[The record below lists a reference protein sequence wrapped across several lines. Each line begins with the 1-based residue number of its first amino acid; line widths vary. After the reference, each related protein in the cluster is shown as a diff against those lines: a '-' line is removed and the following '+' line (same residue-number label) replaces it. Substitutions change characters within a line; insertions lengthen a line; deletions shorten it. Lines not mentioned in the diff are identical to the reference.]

1 MLRILSALMLFMLIN
16 VLSYSYAATAP
27 GVKITNQAEASY
39 FYKTKNGTLVK
50 ASSLSNVATLVVAPL
65 LAVEQNQDQTQSAS
79 VGKPVSFP
87 HKITNT
93 GNQADYYLLSVEN
106 MTGDNGNLENL
117 KIYLDENGNG
127 QVDPGEHELT
137 KTDLLKP
144 GESIQVVVVGTVP
157 STSKPGDQFTIK
169 LTTTSV
175 NDPNVK
181 DSDIDTVNIKQG
193 AIIQLNQTGDV
204 DCQVTQAV
212 GDRSYHEVSF
222 KNTGT
227 QAPEERTVRLDG
239 VEYKGVLIEEAIASA
254 YFSLLKQP
262 AFFVQ
267 PSQGMPLVANAL
279 GQWSLYSAWDGSSP
293 VSKIGVLIPAS
304 YLAANQSGKF
314 GYTLTVSKL
323 PTTQTVINQQA
334 TIDINGDGT
343 NDFQGN
349 TVCNT
354 LIADPIIKDRDGQ
367 DIEGTVFDSVELY
380 GVSNAK
386 VELITVTDNIVAKTV
401 LSDAEGDFKFTGLE
415 VGEYYIKTTPPS
427 PHTFPSVHPPAEY
440 TTTEYDQVREA
451 SYGLEGYQAAAKTTS
466 ARTENAGLI
475 AIIES
480 STSYTLDI
488 PVDRPSTPTTE
499 IAIQKQASATTVS
512 IGELVSYTVKIRN
525 TSSEDLYNTIIRDLL
540 PIGFKYLNGTAKV
553 GSEFISDPLLT
564 SNGKTHQLEFR
575 MGNFP
580 AGTEITLTYITQ
592 ATATATHSNG
602 INTAQAIGYGVTNT
616 VVQSPVASAQV
627 QLQKTGVLSDRA
639 ILFGRLALE
648 KGCPI
653 GTSEEQAN
661 GYPLAGVRLYME
673 DGTYVITDINGQY
686 SLYGLQPGVHVL
698 KVDAHTVPTGLEFQV
713 VDVAQAGDPDS
724 RFVDLIPGD
733 FHRAD
738 FTAGCPKVETRT
750 VQECAEPVK
759 KQVQECTQKPVVTTT
774 TEMATRTVKNPVQAI
789 HFDSGK
795 AVIPPEYLQKLN
807 KVVQMTKDKQNVRFQ
822 FVGHT
827 DNERLKPTTKAQF
840 GTNQGLSEARAQEVA
855 DYVQQNLRQTI
866 KISVAGR
873 GETQPIASN
882 DHPQGM
888 AKNRRVELILSYE
901 EPVEKQVQQQ
911 QMQQECKTR
920 EVADERSAGCTTR
933 TVTVDNPAIN
943 ALLAKNK
950 TTAQGW
956 NNEIQNLDPANTD
969 NLQNL
974 ARFADKNGDIS
985 NGLMEAHRQ
994 QVKQQQENFAT
1005 EHAAEI
1011 EQQTQEPTIPNPKE
1025 VVKTLTTE
1033 QGKAGTWLWPLSDT
1047 SLDGRFMVVI
1057 RSEVDPTLMVNGKP
1071 VSSSQ
1076 LGEQIVNKSAKSQV
1090 LAWYGVDLQEGMNE
1104 IKLVAKDTFGNE
1116 RTLAEKTVKRPSAG
1130 VAIKLKVDGTLTA
1143 DSGRSTVP
1151 VQIDILDVNN
1161 YPAKGTYF
1169 LTIEA
1174 SDGTWAEPDIQDKV
1188 PGHQIKVTSGS
1199 RTVHL
1204 RSSATSGEIKLRVST
1219 GILQSETD
1227 VAQIAEMR
1235 PLIAVGLLDLR
1246 AHTGY
1251 AKGYKSLGL
1260 TQLDDNADDT
1270 KFEGRSALFVKGKV
1284 RGDMHLTMAYD
1295 SAKDKEAEL
1304 LRDINPDE
1312 YYRVYG
1318 DSSLRGFE
1326 AQSRSKLYVKVEKDR
1341 NSAMWGDYI
1350 TDNDSNSADIGRV
1363 SRTLTGFNGV
1373 YDNGKTR
1380 LQMFAAQQ
1388 DNLRGYE
1395 EIPGNGTAMH
1405 YQLQG
1410 HPIVRN
1416 SDIVEI
1422 ITRDRGNIGLI
1433 TKTEKLE
1440 RFRDYSL
1447 DEVTGYISFHKVVPT
1462 LDEDLNPVSIRITYD
1477 RVEQGDDYLVAGVRL
1492 MHRFTDEFSAG
1503 ASYTKDDHSTEGYEV
1518 AGVFAQYKT
1527 ADTEIQAGV
1536 SQMTHADGSE
1546 DGTAVRLQAS
1556 KKWNES
1562 SRTQITA
1569 VQADAGYTNST
1580 GGVTADRRE
1589 LKLTHEQKLGANLEG
1604 KAELTH
1610 SESLSTEDQRQ
1621 TAELSATTKIDNW
1634 KLKGGVRHIR
1644 QADANGE
1651 EQINTAI
1658 IGVERNIKIFER
1670 DGSVKAEYEREIGGD
1685 ADRQRASIGADV
1697 AINDKTKAYIRYEQ
1711 ADRLSSGTLAG
1722 AVDTSNSL
1730 VAGVKT
1736 QVLPSTELYSEY
1748 RIEGDISGEDVV
1760 AVNGAKATFDLEK
1773 NLVVTPGIE
1782 FMNYGEDSEK
1792 SDSIA
1797 ASVGLSDTR
1806 DPDAKKLLRL
1816 ETRHSDDEKYYG
1828 LSGTYVQKL
1837 NESTT
1842 VMAQDELRLQQYE
1855 DGREDVMQNTLTL
1868 AAAHRPAGDGD
1879 YNALYAYKW
1888 DKNDANNT
1896 DTHILSTQQNYRFN
1910 DEVDLSGRVA
1920 AKHQTLQSDNGDSSS
1935 NAALADGRVLWDL
1948 NERMSVDV
1956 HGGILT
1962 GSNESTAYSFGT
1974 GIAFNVI
1981 DNVRLG
1987 AGYNLLGFSDNDL
2000 DSEGLNVQ
2008 GGYIGLQIKADE
2020 ALFGWLA
2027 GDKPKCAPQYM
2038 AGSDQL
2044 SDQAKRADDDCNKN
2058 NNEKKAANHDQQ
2070 PIE

>member
-16 VLSYSYAATAP
+16 VLSYSQAATAP
-27 GVKITNQAEASY
+27 GTKITNQAEASY
-39 FYKTKNGTLVK
+39 VYKTKNGTLVK
-50 ASSLSNVATLVVAPL
+50 ASSLSNIASLVVAPL
-65 LAVEQNQDQTQSAS
+65 LAVEQNQDQTQPAT

-87 HKITNT
+87 HKITNV

-106 MTGDNGNLENL
+106 MKGDNGDLENL

-127 QVDPGEHELT
+127 QVDPGERELT
-137 KTDLLKP
+137 KTERLKP

-157 STSKPGDQFTIK
+157 STSQPGDQFTVK
-169 LTTTSV
+169 LTTTSM
-175 NDPNVK
+175 NDPRVK
-181 DSDIDTVNIKQG
+181 DSDIDTVNVKQG
-193 AIIQLNQTGDV
+193 AVIQLNQTGDV
-204 DCQVTQAV
+204 DCQVSQAL
-212 GDRSYHEVSF
+212 GERSYHEISF
-222 KNTGT
+222 KNTGA
-227 QAPEERTVRLDG
+227 QAPEERSLSVDG
-239 VEYKGVLIEEAIASA
+239 VTYKGVLLEESIATD
-254 YFSLLKQP
+254 YFTLLKQP

-267 PSQGMPLVANAL
+267 PSQGLLLVANAL
-279 GQWSLYSAWDGSSP
+279 GQWSLYTAWDGSSP
-293 VSKIGVLIPAS
+293 ISKIGVLMPAS
-304 YLAANQSGKF
+304 YLGINQSGKL
-314 GYTLTVSKL
+314 GYTLAVSKL
-323 PTTQTVINQQA
+323 PVEQTVINQQA

-354 LIADPIIKDRDGQ
+354 LMADPIIKDRDGQ
-367 DIEGTVFDSVELY
+367 DIEGRVFDSVALL
-380 GVSNAK
+380 GVANAK
-386 VELITVTDNIVAKTV
+386 VDLITVEDNVVVKTV
-401 LSDAEGDFKFTGLE
+401 YTDSNGNFKFTGLE
-415 VGEYYIKTTPPS
+415 VGEYYIKTS
-427 PHTFPSVHPPAEY
+427 PPAPY
-440 TTTEYDQVREA
+440 TAPSTHAPTEYATTKYTQVRQA
-451 SYGLEGYQAAAKTTS
+451 SYGLAGYQGSS
-466 ARTENAGLI
+466 ANSGLI
-475 AIIES
+475 AVVES

-488 PVDRPSTPTTE
+488 PVDRPNTPNTE

-512 IGELVSYTVKIRN
+512 IGELVAYTVKIRN
-525 TSSEDLYNTIIRDLL
+525 TSSEDLYNTIIRDVL
-540 PIGFKYLNGTAKV
+540 PMGFKYLTGTAKL

-564 SNGKTHQLEFR
+564 SQSNSHQLEFR
-575 MGNFP
+575 LGNFP
-580 AGTEITLTYITQ
+580 AGAELILSYMTQ
-592 ATATATHSNG
+592 ATASATQSDG
-602 INTAQAIGYGVTNT
+602 INTAQAIGYDVTNAT
-616 VVQSPVASAQV
+616 VQSPVASAQV

-648 KGCPI
+648 KGCPV
-653 GTSEEQAN
+653 GTPEEQAQ

-698 KVDAHTVPTGLEFQV
+698 KVDQHTVPTGLDFQV

-738 FTAGCPKVETRT
+738 FTAGCPQVETRT
-750 VQECAEPVK
+750 VEECAEPVK

-827 DNERLKPTTKAQF
+827 DNERLKPSTKEQF
-840 GTNQGLSEARAQEVA
+840 GTNQGLSEARAKEVA
-855 DYVQQNLRQTI
+855 DYVQQNLGQAI

-882 DHPQGM
+882 DQPQGM

-901 EPVEKQVQQQ
+901 EPVQKQVKQQQ
-911 QMQQECKTR
+911 LQQECKTR
-920 EVADERSAGCTTR
+920 EVADPRSAGCTTR
-933 TVTVDNPAIN
+933 TITVDNPALKT
-943 ALLAKNK
+943 LLANNK

-956 NNEIQNLDPANTD
+956 NNEVQNLDPANTE

-994 QVKQQQENFAT
+994 QVKNQQENFAT

-1011 EQQTQEPTIPNPKE
+1011 EQQTAEPAIPNPKE

-1033 QGKAGTWLWPLSDT
+1033 QGQTGTWLWPLSDT

-1057 RSEVDPTLMVNGKP
+1057 RSEVEPSLLVNGKP

-1076 LGEQIVNKSAKSQV
+1076 LGEQIVNKSAQAQV
-1090 LAWYGVDLQEGMNE
+1090 LAWYGVDLQEGVNE
-1104 IKLVAKDTFGNE
+1104 LKVVAKDNFGNE

-1130 VAIKLKVDGTLTA
+1130 VAIKLKVGGTLTA
-1143 DSGRSTVP
+1143 DRGRSTVP
-1151 VQIDILDVNN
+1151 VQIDILDLNN

-1169 LTIEA
+1169 LTLEA

-1188 PGHQIKVTSGS
+1188 PGHQVKVTNGT

-1204 RSSATSGEIKLRVST
+1204 RSSGTSGEVKLRVST
-1219 GILQSETD
+1219 GTLQSETD

-1260 TQLDDNADDT
+1260 TQLDNQAEGTEFD
-1270 KFEGRSALFVKGKV
+1270 GRSALFVKGKV

-1350 TDNDSNSADIGRV
+1350 TDNDANSADIARV

-1373 YDNGKTR
+1373 YDNGDTR
-1380 LQMFAAQQ
+1380 VQLFAAQQ
-1388 DNLRGYE
+1388 DNLRGFE

-1416 SDIVEI
+1416 SDVVEI

-1433 TKTEKLE
+1433 TKTEKLT
-1440 RFRDYSL
+1440 RFIDYSL
-1447 DEVTGYISFHKVVPT
+1447 DDVSGYISFHKVIPT
-1462 LDEDLNPVSIRITYD
+1462 LDDELNPVAIRITYD

-1503 ASYTKDDHSTEGYEV
+1503 ASYTKDDHSTEGYDV
-1518 AGVFAQYKT
+1518 VGAFAQYKT
-1527 ADTEIQAGV
+1527 ADTEFQAGV
-1536 SQMTHADGSE
+1536 SKMEHADGSE
-1546 DGTAVRLQAS
+1546 GGTAVRLQAS
-1556 KKWNES
+1556 KKWNEN
-1562 SRTQITA
+1562 SRTQVTA

-1580 GGVTADRRE
+1580 SGVTADRRE
-1589 LKLTHEQKLGANLEG
+1589 LKLTHEQKLTANLEA

-1621 TAELSATTKIDNW
+1621 TAELSATTKIDDW
-1634 KLKGGVRHIR
+1634 KLKGGIRNIR

-1651 EQINTAI
+1651 ENINTAI
-1658 IGVERNIKIFER
+1658 VGVERNIKIFER
-1670 DGSVKAEYEREIGGD
+1670 NGSIKGEYEREIGGES
-1685 ADRQRASIGADV
+1685 DRQRASVGAELEV
-1697 AINDKTKAYIRYEQ
+1697 NDKTKAYIRYEQ

-1748 RIEGDISGEDVV
+1748 RIEGDISGEEVV
-1760 AVNGAKATFDLEK
+1760 AVNGGKATFDLEK

-1782 FMNYGEDSEK
+1782 FMNYGADSEK

-1806 DPDAKKLLRL
+1806 DPDAKKLLRV
-1816 ETRHSDDEKYYG
+1816 ETRQSDDEKYYG
-1828 LSGTYVQKL
+1828 VSGTYVQKL

-1842 VMAQDELRLQQYE
+1842 VMAQDDLRLQQYE
-1855 DGREDVMQNTLTL
+1855 DGREDALQNTLTL
-1868 AAAHRPAGDGD
+1868 AAAHRPTGDGD

-1888 DKNDANNT
+1888 DKNDADNT
-1896 DTHILSTQQNYRFN
+1896 NTHILSTQQHYRYS
-1910 DEVDLSGRVA
+1910 DQVDLSGRVG
-1920 AKHQTLQSDNGDSSS
+1920 AKHQTLKSDNNDSSS

-1948 NERMSVDV
+1948 NDRFSVDV
-1956 HGGILT
+1956 HGGVLT
-1962 GSNESTAYSFGT
+1962 GSNESTAYSLGA
-1974 GIAFNVI
+1974 GVAFNVI

-1987 AGYNLLGFSDNDL
+1987 AGYNFLGFSDSDL
-2000 DSEGLNVQ
+2000 DSEGFNAQ
-2008 GGYIGLQIKADE
+2008 GGYIGLQMKADE

-2027 GDKPKCAPQYM
+2027 GDKPECAPQYM
-2038 AGSDQL
+2038 AGRDQL
-2044 SDQAKRADDDCNKN
+2044 SEQAKRAEDDCNKN
-2058 NNEKKAANHDQQ
+2058 NNDKKAANHEQQ
-2070 PIE
+2070 PTE

>member
-1 MLRILSALMLFMLIN
+1 MLRILSALMLFMLIS
-16 VLSYSYAATAP
+16 VLSYGQAATAP

-39 FYKTKNGTLVK
+39 VYKTKNGTLVK
-50 ASSLSNVATLVVAPL
+50 ASSLSNVASLVVAPL
-65 LAVEQNQDQTQSAS
+65 LAVEQNQDQTQAS
-79 VGKPVSFP
+79 TIGKPVSFP
-87 HKITNT
+87 HTVINT

-127 QVDPGEHELT
+127 QVDPGEKEIS
-137 KTDLLKP
+137 KTELLKP
-144 GESIQVVVVGTVP
+144 GERIQVVVVGTVP

-175 NDPNVK
+175 TDPTVK
-181 DSDIDTVNIKQG
+181 DSDIDTVNIKKG
-193 AIIQLNQTGDV
+193 AVIQLNQTGDV
-204 DCQVTQAV
+204 DCQVKQAI
-212 GDRSYHEVSF
+212 GDRSYHEINF

-227 QAPEERTVRLDG
+227 QAPEERTINVAG
-239 VEYKGVLIEEAIASA
+239 VNYNGVLIEEVLASE
-254 YFSLLKQP
+254 YFTLLKQP

-267 PSQGMPLVANAL
+267 PSQGLLLVANAL
-279 GQWSLYSAWDGSSP
+279 GHWSLYSAWDGSSP
-293 VSKIGVLIPAS
+293 ISKLGVLIPAS
-304 YLAANQSGKF
+304 YLAANQTGKF
-314 GYTLTVSKL
+314 GYTLAVSKL
-323 PTTQTVINQQA
+323 PSQETVINQQA
-334 TIDINGDGT
+334 TIDTNGDGIP
-343 NDFQGN
+343 DFQSN

-354 LIADPIIKDRDGQ
+354 LITDPIIKDRDGQ
-367 DIEGTVFDSVELY
+367 DIEGTVFDSVALT

-386 VELITVTDNIVAKTV
+386 VDLISVADNIVVKTV
-401 LSDAEGDFKFTGLE
+401 YTDANGDFKFTGLE
-415 VGEYYIKTTPPS
+415 VGEYYIRTTPPS
-427 PHTFPSVHPPAEY
+427 PYTAPSTHPPAEY
-440 TTTEYDQVREA
+440 ATSKYDQVRQA
-451 SYGLEGYQAAAKTTS
+451 SYGLAGYQGSST
-466 ARTENAGLI
+466 NAGLI
-475 AIIES
+475 SVIES
-480 STSYTLDI
+480 TTSYTLDI
-488 PVDRPSTPTTE
+488 PVDRPNTPTTE
-499 IAIQKQASATTVS
+499 IAIQKQASKTTVS
-512 IGELVSYTVKIRN
+512 IGELVAYTVKIRN

-540 PIGFKYLNGTAKV
+540 PVGFKYVNGTAKLAND
-553 GSEFISDPLLT
+553 FINDPLLT
-564 SNGKTHQLEFR
+564 TINGRHQLEFR
-575 MGNFP
+575 VGNFP
-580 AGTEITLTYITQ
+580 AGTELTLSYITQ
-592 ATATATHSNG
+592 ATASATQTDG
-602 INTAQAIGYGVTNT
+602 INTAQAIGYGANNT
-616 VVQSPVASAQV
+616 AVSSPTASAQV
-627 QLQKTGVLSDRA
+627 RLQKVGVLSDRA

-653 GTSEEQAN
+653 GTPEEQAN

-698 KVDAHTVPTGLEFQV
+698 KVDQHTVPEGLQFQII
-713 VDVAQAGDPDS
+713 DTAQAGDPDS

-733 FHRAD
+733 FYRAD
-738 FTAGCPKVETRT
+738 FIAGCPQVETRT
-750 VQECAEPVK
+750 VQECAEPK
-759 KQVQECTQKPVVTTT
+759 TKQIQECTQKPVVTTT

-795 AVIPPEYLQKLN
+795 AVIPAEYLQKLN

-827 DNERLKPTTKAQF
+827 DNERLKPSTKAQF
-840 GTNQGLSEARAQEVA
+840 GTNQGLSEARAKEVA
-855 DYVQQNLRQTI
+855 DYVQQNLGQVI
-866 KISVAGR
+866 KLSVAGK

-882 DHPQGM
+882 ATPEGM
-888 AKNRRVELILSYE
+888 AKNRRVELILSYD
-901 EPVEKQVQQQ
+901 EPVQKQVQQEQ
-911 QMQQECKTR
+911 LQQECKTR

-956 NNEIQNLDPANTD
+956 NNEVQRLDPANTE

-994 QVKQQQENFAT
+994 QVKKQQENFAS

-1011 EQQTQEPTIPNPKE
+1011 EQQTQEPAIPNPKE
-1025 VVKTLTTE
+1025 VVKTITTE
-1033 QGKAGTWLWPLSDT
+1033 QGKAGTWLWPLGDT
-1047 SLDGRFMVVI
+1047 SLDGRFMVVV
-1057 RSEVDPTLMVNGKP
+1057 RADTDPVLLVNGQP

-1076 LGEQIVNKSAKSQV
+1076 LGEQIVNKSAKAQI

-1104 IKLVAKDTFGNE
+1104 IKVMAKDGFGNE
-1116 RTLAEKTVKRPSAG
+1116 RTLAEKSVKRPSAG

-1151 VQIDILDVNN
+1151 VQIEILDVNN

-1169 LTIEA
+1169 LTLEA

-1188 PGHQIKVTSGS
+1188 PGHQVKVTNGT

-1219 GILQSETD
+1219 GTLQSETD
-1227 VAQIAEMR
+1227 VAQVAEMR

-1260 TQLDDNADDT
+1260 TQLDPDAEGTEFD
-1270 KFEGRSALFVKGKV
+1270 GRSALFLKGKV
-1284 RGDMHLTMAYD
+1284 RGDMHLTAAYD

-1326 AQSRSKLYVKVEKDR
+1326 AQSRSKLYVKLEKDR

-1350 TDNDSNSADIGRV
+1350 TDNDSNSADIARV
-1363 SRTLTGFNGV
+1363 SRTLTGFNGI

-1447 DEVTGYISFHKVVPT
+1447 NEVTGYISFHKVIPT
-1462 LDEDLNPVSIRITYD
+1462 LDENLNPVSIRISYD

-1503 ASYTKDDHSTEGYEV
+1503 ASYTKDDHSTQGYDV
-1518 AGVFAQYKT
+1518 TGLFAQYKT

-1536 SQMTHADGSE
+1536 SKMTHANGNE
-1546 DGTAVRLQAS
+1546 DGTALRLQAS
-1556 KKWNES
+1556 KKWDEN
-1562 SRTQITA
+1562 SRTQFTA

-1621 TAELSATTKIDNW
+1621 TAELSATTKLDDW

-1644 QADANGE
+1644 QSDANGQE
-1651 EQINTAI
+1651 NINTAI
-1658 IGVERNIKIFER
+1658 VGVERNVKIFER
-1670 DGSVKAEYEREIGGD
+1670 NGNVKAEYEREIGGSS
-1685 ADRQRASIGADV
+1685 DRQRASIGAELEV
-1697 AINDKTKAYIRYEQ
+1697 NDKTKAYIRYEQ

-1748 RIEGDISGEDVV
+1748 RIEGDISGEDMV

-1782 FMNYGEDSEK
+1782 FMNYNDSSDK
-1792 SDSIA
+1792 SDSVA

-1828 LSGTYVQKL
+1828 VSGTYVQKL

-1842 VMAQDELRLQQYE
+1842 VMAQDELRYQQFE
-1855 DGREDVMQNTLTL
+1855 DGRKDAMQNTLTL

-1888 DKNDANNT
+1888 DKNDTNDTN
-1896 DTHILSTQQNYRFN
+1896 THILSTQQHYRVN
-1910 DEVDLSGRVA
+1910 EDVDVSGRLG
-1920 AKHQTLQSDNGDSSS
+1920 AKHQVLKGDNTETSS
-1935 NAALADGRVLWDL
+1935 NAVLADGRILWDF
-1948 NERMSVDV
+1948 NERFSFDV
-1956 HGGILT
+1956 HGGLLN
-1962 GSNESTAYSFGT
+1962 SSDADTAYSLGA
-1974 GIAFNVI
+1974 GVAFNVI

-1987 AGYNLLGFSDNDL
+1987 AGYNFIGFSDSDL
-2000 DSEGLNVQ
+2000 DSDGFNAQ
-2008 GGYIGLQIKADE
+2008 GGYVGLQMKADE

-2027 GDKPKCAPQYM
+2027 GDKPACAPQYM
-2038 AGSDQL
+2038 AGRDQL
-2044 SDQAKRADDDCNKN
+2044 TAEAKRAEDDCNKN
-2058 NNEKKAANHDQQ
+2058 NNEKKAANHEQN
-2070 PIE
+2070 PTE

>member
-1 MLRILSALMLFMLIN
+1 MLRILSALMLFMLISIA
-16 VLSYSYAATAP
+16 SYTHATTAA

-65 LAVEQNQDQTQSAS
+65 LAVEQNQDQTQPVT
-79 VGKPVSFP
+79 VGKSVSFP

-93 GNQADYYLLSVEN
+93 GNQADSYTLSVAN
-106 MTGDNGNLENL
+106 LTGDNGDLENL

-127 QVDPGEHELT
+127 QVDPGEREIT

-169 LTTTSV
+169 LTSTST
-175 NDPNVK
+175 NNPNVQ
-181 DSDIDTVNIKQG
+181 DSNIDTVNVKQG
-193 AIIQLNQTGDV
+193 AVIQLNQTGDV

-212 GDRSYHEVSF
+212 GDHSYHEISF
-222 KNTGT
+222 TNKGSA
-227 QAPEERTVRLDG
+227 APEERTISIGG
-239 VEYKGVLIEEAIASA
+239 VSYKGVLIEEAIDAN
-254 YFSLLKQP
+254 YFTLLKQP

-267 PSQGMPLVANAL
+267 PTQGLPLVANAL
-279 GQWSLYSAWDGSSP
+279 GQWNLYSTWNGSSP
-293 VSKIGVLIPAS
+293 VSKVGVLIPAS
-304 YLAANQSGKF
+304 YLAANQGGKF
-314 GYTLTVSKL
+314 GYTLSVSKL
-323 PTTQTVINQQA
+323 PAEQTVFNQQA
-334 TIDINGDGT
+334 TIDANGDGT
-343 NDFQGN
+343 TDFQGN

-367 DIEGTVFDSVELY
+367 DIEGTVFDSVSLDGLY
-380 GVSNAK
+380 NAK
-386 VELITVTDNIVAKTV
+386 VDLITVEDNVVAKTV
-401 LSDAEGDFKFTGLE
+401 YSDTQGDFKFTGLE
-415 VGEYYIKTTPPS
+415 VGEYYIKTAPPA
-427 PHTFPSVHPPAEY
+427 PYTFPSTHPPAEY
-440 TTTEYDQVREA
+440 ATTEYDQVREA
-451 SYGLEGYQAAAKTTS
+451 SYGLDGYQAAAKTLS
-466 ARTENAGLI
+466 ARNEGLI

-480 STSYTLDI
+480 ATSYIIDI

-499 IAIQKQASATTVS
+499 IAIQKQASATAVS

-540 PIGFKYLNGTAKV
+540 PIGFKYINGTAKL
-553 GSEFISDPLLT
+553 GSEFINDPLLT
-564 SNGKTHQLEFR
+564 MNGKTNQLEFR
-575 MGNFP
+575 IGNFP
-580 AGTEITLTYITQ
+580 ANSEITLTYITQ
-592 ATATATHSNG
+592 ATATAENSNG
-602 INTAQAIGYGVTNT
+602 INTAQAIGYSANNT
-616 VVQSPVASAQV
+616 SVQSPVASAQV
-627 QLQKTGVLSDRA
+627 QLRKTGVLSDRA

-653 GTSEEQAN
+653 GTPAEQEN

-686 SLYGLQPGVHVL
+686 SLYGLQAGVHVL
-698 KVDAHTVPTGLEFQV
+698 KVDQHTVPAGLQFQV
-713 VDVAQAGDPDS
+713 LDVAQAGDPDS

-733 FHRAD
+733 FYRAD
-738 FTAGCPKVETRT
+738 FTANCPQVETRT
-750 VQECAEPVK
+750 VEECSEPVK

-774 TEMATRTVKNPVQAI
+774 TQMTTRTVKNPVQAI

-795 AVIPPEYLQKLN
+795 AVIPAEYLAKLN

-827 DNERLKPTTKAQF
+827 DNQRLKPSTKEQF

-855 DYVQQNLRQTI
+855 DYVQQNLGQTI

-873 GETQPIASN
+873 GETQPIADN
-882 DHPQGM
+882 NTPEGM
-888 AKNRRVELILSYE
+888 AKNRRVELVMTYE
-901 EPVEKQVQQQ
+901 EPEEKQVQQQ
-911 QMQQECKTR
+911 QMQPECSTR
-920 EVADERSAGCTTR
+920 EVADESHPAGCTTR

-950 TTAQGW
+950 MTAQGW
-956 NNEIQNLDPANTD
+956 NNEVQSLDPANTE

-994 QVKQQQENFAT
+994 QVKNQQENFAT

-1011 EQQTQEPTIPNPKE
+1011 EQQTQEPAIPNPKE
-1025 VVKTLTTE
+1025 VVKTITNE
-1033 QGKAGTWLWPLSDT
+1033 QGKTGTWLWPLSDT
-1047 SLDGRFMVVI
+1047 SLDGRFMVVV
-1057 RSEVDPTLMVNGKP
+1057 RSEVDPTLLVNDQP
-1071 VSSSQ
+1071 VSSSN
-1076 LGEQIVNKSAKSQV
+1076 LGEQIVNKSAQAQV

-1104 IKLVAKDTFGNE
+1104 IKVVAKDSFGNE

-1169 LTIEA
+1169 LTLEA

-1188 PGHQIKVTSGS
+1188 AGHQVKVTNGS

-1219 GILQSETD
+1219 GTLQSETD

-1235 PLIAVGLLDLR
+1235 PLIAVGLLDIR

-1260 TQLDDNADDT
+1260 TQLDDNADGTEFD
-1270 KFEGRSALFVKGKV
+1270 GRSALFLKGKI
-1284 RGDMHLTMAYD
+1284 RGDMHLTAAYD

-1326 AQSRSKLYVKVEKDR
+1326 AQSRSKLYVKLEKNR

-1350 TDNDSNSADIGRV
+1350 TDSDSNSADIARV

-1380 LQMFAAQQ
+1380 LQLFAAQQ

-1422 ITRDRGNIGLI
+1422 VTRDRGNIGLI

-1447 DEVTGYISFHKVVPT
+1447 DDVTGYITFHKVIPT
-1462 LDEDLNPVSIRITYD
+1462 LDDNLNPVSIRITYD

-1503 ASYTKDDHSTEGYEV
+1503 ASYTKDDHATEGYDV
-1518 AGVFAQYKT
+1518 SGVFAQYKT

-1536 SQMTHADGSE
+1536 SQMTHANGSE
-1546 DGTAVRLQAS
+1546 DGTALRLQAS
-1556 KKWNES
+1556 KKWDEN
-1562 SRTQITA
+1562 SRTQFTA

-1610 SESLSTEDQRQ
+1610 SESLSTEDERQ
-1621 TAELSATTKIDNW
+1621 TAELSATTKLEDW
-1634 KLKGGVRHIR
+1634 KLKGGIRHIR
-1644 QADANGE
+1644 QSDASGQEN
-1651 EQINTAI
+1651 INTAI
-1658 IGVERNIKIFER
+1658 VGVERNIKIFER
-1670 DGSVKAEYEREIGGD
+1670 NGSVKAEYEREIGGD
-1685 ADRQRASIGADV
+1685 SDRQRASVGADIE
-1697 AINDKTKAYIRYEQ
+1697 INDKTKAYIRYEQ

-1722 AVDTSNSL
+1722 AVDTSNNL

-1736 QVLPSTELYSEY
+1736 QILPSTEMYSEY

-1782 FMNYGEDSEK
+1782 FMNYDDSSEK
-1792 SDSIA
+1792 SDSVA
-1797 ASVGLSDTR
+1797 ASIGLSDTR

-1816 ETRHSDDEKYYG
+1816 ETRNSDDEKYYG

-1837 NESTT
+1837 NETTT
-1842 VMAQDELRLQQYE
+1842 VMAQDDLRLQKYG
-1855 DGREDVMQNTLTL
+1855 DGRDDAMQNTLTL
-1868 AAAHRPAGDGD
+1868 AAAHRPAGSDD

-1888 DKNDANNT
+1888 DKNDADNT
-1896 DTHILSTQQNYRFN
+1896 NTHILSTQQHYRVN
-1910 DEVDLSGRVA
+1910 EDVDVSGRLG
-1920 AKHQTLQSDNGDSSS
+1920 AKHQTLKSDAGNSSS
-1935 NAALADGRVLWDL
+1935 NAVLADGRVIWDL
-1948 NERMSVDV
+1948 NDRFSVDM
-1956 HGGILT
+1956 HGGVLNSD
-1962 GSNESTAYSFGT
+1962 SNTAYALGA
-1974 GIAFNVI
+1974 GVAFNVI

-1987 AGYNLLGFSDNDL
+1987 AGYNFLGFNDSDL
-2000 DSEGLNVQ
+2000 DSEGFNVQ
-2008 GGYIGLQIKADE
+2008 GGYVGLQMKADE

-2027 GDKPKCAPQYM
+2027 GDKPECAPQYM
-2038 AGSDQL
+2038 AGRDQL
-2044 SDQAKRADDDCNKN
+2044 SEQAKRAEDDCNKN
-2058 NNEKKAANHDQQ
+2058 NNEKKAANHEQQ
-2070 PIE
+2070 PTE

>member
-1 MLRILSALMLFMLIN
+1 MLRILSALMLFMLIS
-16 VLSYSYAATAP
+16 VMSYGQAATAP

-39 FYKTKNGTLVK
+39 VYKTKSGTLVK

-65 LAVEQNQDQTQSAS
+65 LAVEQNQDQTQPAT

-87 HKITNT
+87 HTVINT
-93 GNQADYYLLSVEN
+93 GNQADYYQLTVEN
-106 MTGDNGNLENL
+106 MAGDNGNLENL

-127 QVDPGEHELT
+127 QVDPGERELT

-144 GESIQVVVVGTVP
+144 GESIQIVVVGTVP
-157 STSKPGDQFTIK
+157 STSQPGDQFTIK
-169 LTTTSV
+169 LTSTSIT
-175 NDPNVK
+175 DPNVK

-193 AIIQLNQTGDV
+193 AVIQLNQTGDV
-204 DCQVTQAV
+204 DCQVKQAL
-212 GDRSYHEVSF
+212 GDRSYHEVNF

-227 QAPEERTVRLDG
+227 QAPEERTISIDG
-239 VEYKGVLIEEAIASA
+239 LSYKGVLIEESIAA
-254 YFSLLKQP
+254 EYFTLLKQP

-267 PSQGMPLVANAL
+267 PSQGIPLVANAL
-279 GQWSLYSAWDGSSP
+279 GQWSLYSTWDGSSP
-293 VSKIGVLIPAS
+293 ISKIGVLIPAS
-304 YLAANQSGKF
+304 YLSANQSGKL
-314 GYTLTVSKL
+314 GYTLAVSKL
-323 PTTQTVINQQA
+323 PAEETVINQQA
-334 TIDINGDGT
+334 TIDTNGDGT
-343 NDFQGN
+343 PDFQSN
-349 TVCNT
+349 ITCNT
-354 LIADPIIKDRDGQ
+354 LIVDPIIKDRDGQ
-367 DIEGTVFDSVELY
+367 DIEGTVFDSVALS

-386 VELITVTDNIVAKTV
+386 VDLISVADNVVIKTV
-401 LSDAEGDFKFTGLE
+401 YTDANGDFKFTGLE
-415 VGEYYIKTTPPS
+415 VGEYYIRTTPPS
-427 PHTFPSVHPPAEY
+427 PYTAPSTHPPAEY
-440 TTTEYDQVREA
+440 TTTKYDQVRQA
-451 SYGLEGYQAAAKTTS
+451 SYGLAGYQGSS
-466 ARTENAGLI
+466 ANAGLI
-475 AIIES
+475 SVIES

-488 PVDRPSTPTTE
+488 PVDRPNTPTTE
-499 IAIQKQASATTVS
+499 IAIQKQASKTTVS

-525 TSSEDLYNTIIRDLL
+525 TSSEDLYNTTIRDLL
-540 PIGFKYLNGTAKV
+540 PIGFKYVNGTAKL
-553 GSEFISDPLLT
+553 GNDFISDPLLT
-564 SNGKTHQLEFR
+564 STNGRHQLEFR
-575 MGNFP
+575 IGNFP
-580 AGTEITLTYITQ
+580 AGSELTLSYVTQ
-592 ATATATHSNG
+592 ATASATNSEG
-602 INTAQAIGYGVTNT
+602 INTAQAIGYAANNSVIS
-616 VVQSPVASAQV
+616 SPVASAQV
-627 QLQKTGVLSDRA
+627 QLQKVGVLSDRA

-653 GTSEEQAN
+653 GTPEEQAN

-698 KVDAHTVPTGLEFQV
+698 KIDQHTVPTGLDFHV

-733 FHRAD
+733 FYRAD
-738 FTAGCPKVETRT
+738 FVAGCPQVETRT
-750 VQECAEPVK
+750 IQECAEPK
-759 KQVQECTQKPVVTTT
+759 TKQVQECTQKPMVTTT
-774 TEMATRTVKNPVQAI
+774 TEMATRTVKDAVQAI

-795 AVIPPEYLQKLN
+795 AVIPAEYLQKLN

-827 DNERLKPTTKAQF
+827 DNERLKPSTKAQF
-840 GTNQGLSEARAQEVA
+840 GTNQGLSEARAREVA
-855 DYVQQNLRQTI
+855 DYVQQNLGQTI
-866 KISVAGR
+866 QISVAGR

-882 DHPQGM
+882 NNPQGM
-888 AKNRRVELILSYE
+888 AKNRRVELILSYD
-901 EPVEKQVQQQ
+901 EPVQKQVQQQ

-920 EVADERSAGCTTR
+920 EVADERSGGCTTR

-956 NNEIQNLDPANTD
+956 NNEIQSLDPANTE

-1011 EQQTQEPTIPNPKE
+1011 EAQTQESAIPNPKE

-1033 QGKAGTWLWPLSDT
+1033 QAKVGTWLWPLGDT
-1047 SLDGRFMVVI
+1047 SLDGRFMVVV
-1057 RSEVDPTLMVNGKP
+1057 RAETDPTLLVNGQP

-1076 LGEQIVNKSAKSQV
+1076 LGEQIVNKSAKAQV

-1104 IKLVAKDTFGNE
+1104 IKVVAKDSFGNE
-1116 RTLAEKTVKRPSAG
+1116 RTMAEKTVKRPSTG

-1151 VQIDILDVNN
+1151 VQIEILDVNN

-1169 LTIEA
+1169 LTLEA
-1174 SDGTWAEPDIQDKV
+1174 SDGSWAEPDIQDKV
-1188 PGHQIKVTSGS
+1188 AGHQVKVTNGT

-1204 RSSATSGEIKLRVST
+1204 RSSTTSGEIKLRVST
-1219 GILQSETD
+1219 GTLQSETD

-1260 TQLDDNADDT
+1260 TQLDPKAEGTEFD
-1270 KFEGRSALFVKGKV
+1270 GRSALFVKGKV

-1326 AQSRSKLYVKVEKDR
+1326 AQSRSKLYVKLEKDR
-1341 NSAMWGDYI
+1341 HSAMWGDYI
-1350 TDNDSNSADIGRV
+1350 TDNDSNGADIARV

-1447 DEVTGYISFHKVVPT
+1447 DEVTGYISFHKVIPT

-1492 MHRFTDEFSAG
+1492 LHRFTDEFSAG
-1503 ASYTKDDHSTEGYEV
+1503 ASYTKDDHSTEGYDV

-1536 SQMTHADGSE
+1536 SKMTHADGSE
-1546 DGTAVRLQAS
+1546 EGTAVRLQAS
-1556 KKWNES
+1556 KKWDEN

-1604 KAELTH
+1604 KAELAH

-1621 TAELSATTKIDNW
+1621 TAELSVTTKLEDW

-1644 QADANGE
+1644 QSDANGQE
-1651 EQINTAI
+1651 NINTAI
-1658 IGVERNIKIFER
+1658 VGVERNIKIFER
-1670 DGSVKAEYEREIGGD
+1670 NGNVKAEYEREIGGSS
-1685 ADRQRASIGADV
+1685 DRQRASVGADV
-1697 AINDKTKAYIRYEQ
+1697 EINDKTKAYIRYEQ

-1782 FMNYGEDSEK
+1782 FMNYDDSSDK
-1792 SDSIA
+1792 SDSVA

-1828 LSGTYVQKL
+1828 ASGTYVQKL

-1842 VMAQDELRLQQYE
+1842 VMAQDELRYQQFE
-1855 DGREDVMQNTLTL
+1855 DGREDAMKNTLTL

-1888 DKNDANNT
+1888 DKDDADNT
-1896 DTHILSTQQNYRFN
+1896 NTHILSTQQHYRVN
-1910 DEVDLSGRVA
+1910 EEVDVSGRLG
-1920 AKHQTLQSDNGDSSS
+1920 AKHQVLKSDNTETSS
-1935 NAALADGRVLWDL
+1935 NAVLADGRILWDISD
-1948 NERMSVDV
+1948 RFSFDI
-1956 HGGILT
+1956 HGGLLN
-1962 GSNESTAYSFGT
+1962 SSDADTAYSLGA
-1974 GIAFNVI
+1974 GVGFNVI

-1987 AGYNLLGFSDNDL
+1987 AGYNFIGFSDNDL
-2000 DSEGLNVQ
+2000 DSEGFNAQ
-2008 GGYIGLQIKADE
+2008 GGYVGLQLKADE

-2027 GDKPKCAPQYM
+2027 GDKPECAPQYM
-2038 AGSDQL
+2038 AGRDQL
-2044 SDQAKRADDDCNKN
+2044 NAQAKRAEDDCNRN
-2058 NNEKKAANHDQQ
+2058 NNEKKAANHEQN
-2070 PIE
+2070 PTE

>member
-39 FYKTKNGTLVK
+39 FYKTKNGTLIK

-65 LAVEQNQDQTQSAS
+65 LAVEQNQDQTQPAT
-79 VGKPVSFP
+79 VGKPVYFP

-93 GNQADYYLLSVEN
+93 GNQADYYLLTVQN
-106 MTGDNGNLENL
+106 LTGDNGDLENL

-127 QVDPGEHELT
+127 QVDAGERELS

-144 GESIQVVVVGTVP
+144 GESIQVIVVGTVP
-157 STSKPGDQFTIK
+157 STSQPGDQFTIK
-169 LTTTSV
+169 LTTTST

-181 DSDIDTVNIKQG
+181 DSDIDTVNIKKG
-193 AIIQLNQTGDV
+193 AVIQLNQTGDV

-212 GDRSYHEVSF
+212 GDRSYHEISF
-222 KNTGT
+222 KNTGA
-227 QAPEERTVRLDG
+227 QAPEERSIRVSGIT
-239 VEYKGVLIEEAIASA
+239 YNGVLIEETIAA
-254 YFSLLKQP
+254 DYFTLLKEP

-267 PSQGMPLVANAL
+267 PTQGIPVVANAL

-293 VSKIGVLIPAS
+293 VSKVGVLIPAN
-304 YLAANQSGKF
+304 YLQVNQSGKF
-314 GYTLTVSKL
+314 GYTLSVSKL
-323 PTTQTVINQQA
+323 PAAQTVINQQA
-334 TIDINGDGT
+334 TIDLNGDGT
-343 NDFQGN
+343 TDFQGN

-354 LIADPIIKDRDGQ
+354 LIGEPIIKDRDGQ

-386 VELITVTDNIVAKTV
+386 VELVTVEDNVVAKTV
-401 LSDAEGDFKFTGLE
+401 VSDAEGDFKFTGLE
-415 VGEYYIKTTPPS
+415 VGEYYIKTIPPA
-427 PHTFPSVHPPAEY
+427 PHTFPSTHPPAEY
-440 TTTEYDQVREA
+440 TTSEYDQVREA
-451 SYGLEGYQAAAKTTS
+451 SYGLDGHQAAAKTVA
-466 ARTENAGLI
+466 ARANAGLI
-475 AIIES
+475 SVVES
-480 STSYTLDI
+480 TTSYTIDI
-488 PVDRPSTPTTE
+488 PVDRPSTPSTE

-540 PIGFKYLNGTAKV
+540 PIGFKYINGTAKV
-553 GSEFISDPLLT
+553 GSEFISDPLL
-564 SNGKTHQLEFR
+564 SNNGKTNQLEFR
-575 MGNFP
+575 IGNFP
-580 AGTEITLTYITQ
+580 AGAEISLTYVTQ
-592 ATATATHSNG
+592 ATATATNSTG
-602 INTAQAIGYGVTNT
+602 INTAQAISYTSSNT
-616 VVQSPVASAQV
+616 SVQSPVASAQV
-627 QLQKTGVLSDRA
+627 QLQKTGVLADRA

-653 GTSEEQAN
+653 GTPEEQAN

-698 KVDAHTVPTGLEFQV
+698 KIDQHTVPAGLQFQV
-713 VDVAQAGDPDS
+713 LEVAQAGDPDS

-733 FHRAD
+733 FYRAD
-738 FTAGCPKVETRT
+738 FVAACPQVETRT
-750 VQECAEPVK
+750 VEECAEPVK
-759 KQVQECTQKPVVTTT
+759 KQVQECTQKPVVSTT

-795 AVIPPEYLQKLN
+795 AVIPPEYLQKLQ

-827 DNERLKPTTKAQF
+827 DNERLKPSTKQQF
-840 GTNQGLSEARAQEVA
+840 GTNQGLSEARAKEVA
-855 DYVQQNLRQTI
+855 DYVQQNLGQAI

-882 DHPQGM
+882 ENEQGM
-888 AKNRRVELILSYE
+888 AQNRRVELIMTYE
-901 EPVEKQVQQQ
+901 EPVEKQVQHQ
-911 QMQQECKTR
+911 QMQQECSTR
-920 EVADERSAGCTTR
+920 EVSEERAAGCTTR

-956 NNEIQNLDPANTD
+956 NNEVQSLDPANTE

-994 QVKQQQENFAT
+994 QVKNQQENFAT

-1011 EQQTQEPTIPNPKE
+1011 EQQTAEPAIPNPKE

-1047 SLDGRFMVVI
+1047 SLDGRFMVVV
-1057 RSEVDPTLMVNGKP
+1057 RSEVDPTLLVNGKP

-1076 LGEQIVNKSAKSQV
+1076 LGEQIVNKSAKAQV

-1104 IKLVAKDTFGNE
+1104 IKVVAKDTFGNE

-1188 PGHQIKVTSGS
+1188 PGHQIKVTSGT

-1219 GILQSETD
+1219 GTLQSETD

-1251 AKGYKSLGL
+1251 AKGYKSLGFA
-1260 TQLDDNADDT
+1260 QLDENNDGT
-1270 KFEGRSALFVKGKV
+1270 EFEGRSALFVKGKV

-1350 TDNDSNSADIGRV
+1350 TDNDANSADIARV

-1373 YDNGKTR
+1373 YDNGDTR
-1380 LQMFAAQQ
+1380 VQLFAAQQ
-1388 DNLRGYE
+1388 DNLRGFE

-1410 HPIVRN
+1410 HPIIRN
-1416 SDIVEI
+1416 SDVVEL

-1433 TKTEKLE
+1433 TKTEKLA
-1440 RFRDYSL
+1440 RFIDYSL
-1447 DEVTGYISFHKVVPT
+1447 DDVTGYISFHKVIPT
-1462 LDEDLNPVSIRITYD
+1462 LDADLNPVSIRITYD

-1503 ASYTKDDHSTEGYEV
+1503 ASYTKDNHSTEGYDV
-1518 AGVFAQYKT
+1518 VGAFAQYKT

-1536 SQMTHADGSE
+1536 SKMEHADGSE
-1546 DGTAVRLQAS
+1546 GGTAVRLQAS
-1556 KKWNES
+1556 KKWNED
-1562 SRTQITA
+1562 SRTQVTA
-1569 VQADAGYTNST
+1569 VQADAGYTNAT

-1589 LKLTHEQKLGANLEG
+1589 LKLTHEQKLSANLEG

-1621 TAELSATTKIDNW
+1621 TAELSATTKIDDW
-1634 KLKGGVRHIR
+1634 KLKGGVRNIR
-1644 QADANGE
+1644 QSDASGE
-1651 EQINTAI
+1651 ESINTAI
-1658 IGVERNIKIFER
+1658 VGVERNIKIFER
-1670 DGSVKAEYEREIGGD
+1670 NASVKGEYEREIGGD
-1685 ADRQRASIGADV
+1685 SERQRASVGAEV
-1697 AINDKTKAYIRYEQ
+1697 EVNDKTKAYIRYEQ
-1711 ADRLSSGTLAG
+1711 ADRLSTGTLAG

-1760 AVNGAKATFDLEK
+1760 AVNGAKATLDLEK

-1806 DPDAKKLLRL
+1806 DPDAKKLLRV
-1816 ETRHSDDEKYYG
+1816 ETRQSDDEKYYG
-1828 LSGTYVQKL
+1828 VSGTYVQKL

-1842 VMAQDELRLQQYE
+1842 VMAQDDLRLQQYE
-1855 DGREDVMQNTLTL
+1855 DGREDALQNTLTL
-1868 AAAHRPAGDGD
+1868 AAAHRPTGDGD

-1888 DKNDANNT
+1888 DKNDADNT
-1896 DTHILSTQQNYRFN
+1896 NTHILSTQQHYRYSGQI
-1910 DEVDLSGRVA
+1910 DLSGRVG
-1920 AKHQTLQSDNGDSSS
+1920 AKHQTLKSDNNDSSS

-1948 NERMSVDV
+1948 NDRFSVDV
-1956 HGGILT
+1956 HGGVLT
-1962 GSNESTAYSFGT
+1962 GSNESTAYSLGA
-1974 GIAFNVI
+1974 GVAFNVI

-1987 AGYNLLGFSDNDL
+1987 AGYNFLGFSDSDL
-2000 DSEGLNVQ
+2000 DSEGFNAQ
-2008 GGYIGLQIKADE
+2008 GGYVGLQMKADE

-2027 GDKPKCAPQYM
+2027 GDKPECAPQYM
-2038 AGSDQL
+2038 AGRDQL
-2044 SDQAKRADDDCNKN
+2044 SEQAKRAEDDCNKN
-2058 NNEKKAANHDQQ
+2058 NNDKKAANHEQQ
-2070 PIE
+2070 PTE

>member
-1 MLRILSALMLFMLIN
+1 MLRILSALMLFMLMT
-16 VLSYSYAATAP
+16 VVSYSQAAATAA
-27 GVKITNQAEASY
+27 GTKIINQAEASY
-39 FYKTKNGTLVK
+39 SYKTKNGTEIK
-50 ASSLSNVATLVVAPL
+50 ATALSNVATLVVAPL
-65 LAVEQNQDQTQSAS
+65 LKVEQNQDQTQPAV

-93 GNQADYYLLSVEN
+93 GNQSDYYLLSVEN
-106 MTGDNGNLENL
+106 LTGDNGDLENL

-127 QVDPGEHELT
+127 QVDPGERELT

-157 STSKPGDQFTIK
+157 STSQPGDQFTIK
-169 LTTTSV
+169 LTTTST
-175 NDPNVK
+175 NDPSVK

-204 DCQVTQAV
+204 DCQVKQAI

-222 KNTGT
+222 TNQGSSL
-227 QAPEERTVRLDG
+227 PDERTIHIEG
-239 VEYKGVLIEEAIASA
+239 SAYKGVLIEEAINPN

-267 PSQGMPLVANAL
+267 PTQGMLLVANAL
-279 GQWSLYSAWDGSSP
+279 GQWSLYSAWNGSSAI
-293 VSKIGVLIPAS
+293 SKVGVLIPAS
-304 YLAANQSGKF
+304 YLGTNKSGKF
-314 GYTLTVSKL
+314 GYTLSVAKL
-323 PTTQTVINQQA
+323 PAEQTVFNQQA
-334 TIDINGDGT
+334 TIDLNGDGT
-343 NDFQGN
+343 PDFQGN

-367 DIEGTVFDSVELY
+367 DVEGTVFDSVALS

-386 VELITVTDNIVAKTV
+386 IDLITVEDNVVVKTV
-401 LSDAEGDFKFTGLE
+401 YTDSNGNFKFTGLE
-415 VGEYYIKTTPPS
+415 VGEYYIKVTPPA
-427 PHTFPSVHPPAEY
+427 PYTAPSSHPPSEY
-440 TTTEYDQVREA
+440 ASTQYDQVRQA
-451 SYGLEGYQAAAKTTS
+451 SYGLAGYQGSS
-466 ARTENAGLI
+466 ANAGLI
-475 AIIES
+475 AVIES

-488 PVDRPSTPTTE
+488 PVDRPTTPTTE
-499 IAIQKQASATTVS
+499 IAIQKQASVTAVS
-512 IGELVSYTVKIRN
+512 IGELVAYTIKIRN

-540 PIGFKYLNGTAKV
+540 PVGFKYINGTAKV
-553 GSEFISDPLLT
+553 DSNFINDPLLST
-564 SNGKTHQLEFR
+564 NGKTNQLEFR
-575 MGNFP
+575 IGNFP
-580 AGTEITLTYITQ
+580 AGSEITLSYITQ
-592 ATATATHSNG
+592 ATATADNGNG
-602 INTAQAIGYGVTNT
+602 INTAQAIGYSATNT
-616 VVQSPVASAQV
+616 TVSSPIASAQV
-627 QLQKTGVLSDRA
+627 QLKKTGVLSDRA
-639 ILFGRLALE
+639 ILFGRLALAQ
-648 KGCPI
+648 GCPI
-653 GTSEEQAN
+653 GTPEEQAN

-698 KVDAHTVPTGLEFQV
+698 KVDQHTVPEGLQFQV
-713 VDVAQAGDPDS
+713 LDMAQAGDPDS
-724 RFVDLIPGD
+724 RFVDLVSGD
-733 FHRAD
+733 FYRAD
-738 FTAGCPKVETRT
+738 FTAACPQVETRT
-750 VQECAEPVK
+750 IQECAEPVK
-759 KQVQECTQKPVVTTT
+759 KQVRECTQKPVVTTT

-795 AVIPPEYLQKLN
+795 AVIPSEYLAKLN
-807 KVVQMTKDKQNVRFQ
+807 KIVQMTKDKQNVRFQ

-827 DNERLKPTTKAQF
+827 DNERLKPATKAQF
-840 GTNQGLSEARAQEVA
+840 GTNQGLSEARAKEVA
-855 DYVQQNLRQTI
+855 DYVQQNLGQAI
-866 KISVAGR
+866 QVNVAGH

-882 DHPQGM
+882 ETPEGM
-888 AKNRRVELILSYE
+888 AKNRRVELVMTYE
-901 EPVEKQVQQQ
+901 EPVQKQVQQQ
-911 QMQQECKTR
+911 QLQQDCKIR
-920 EVADERSAGCTTR
+920 EIAEERSNGCTTR

-956 NNEIQNLDPANTD
+956 NNEVQSLDPANTE

-994 QVKQQQENFAT
+994 QVKNQQENFAS

-1011 EQQTQEPTIPNPKE
+1011 EQQTQEPAIPNPKE
-1025 VVKTLTTE
+1025 VVKTITTE
-1033 QGKAGTWLWPLSDT
+1033 QGKTGTWLWPLSDT

-1057 RSEVDPTLMVNGKP
+1057 RSEVEPSLLVNGQP
-1071 VSSSQ
+1071 VSNSQ
-1076 LGEQIVNKSAKSQV
+1076 LGEQIVNKSAQAQV

-1104 IKLVAKDTFGNE
+1104 IKVVAKDAFGNT
-1116 RTLAEKTVKRPSAG
+1116 RTLAEKSVKRPSAG

-1169 LTIEA
+1169 LTLEA

-1188 PGHQIKVTSGS
+1188 AGHQVKVTSGT

-1219 GILQSETD
+1219 GTLQSETD

-1260 TQLDDNADDT
+1260 TQLDDAAEDT
-1270 KFEGRSALFVKGKV
+1270 EFDGRSALFLKGKV
-1284 RGDMHLTMAYD
+1284 RGDMHLTAAYD

-1326 AQSRSKLYVKVEKDR
+1326 AQSRSKLYVKLEKDR

-1350 TDNDSNSADIGRV
+1350 TDNDSSSADIARV
-1363 SRTLTGFNGV
+1363 SRTLTGFNGI

-1440 RFRDYSL
+1440 RFRDYSI
-1447 DEVTGYISFHKVVPT
+1447 DEVTGYITFHKVIPT
-1462 LDEDLNPVSIRITYD
+1462 LDDELNPVAIRITYD

-1492 MHRFTDEFSAG
+1492 MQRFTDEFSAG
-1503 ASYTKDDHSTEGYEV
+1503 ASYTKDDHATEGYDV
-1518 AGVFAQYKT
+1518 SGVFAQYKT
-1527 ADTEIQAGV
+1527 ADTEIQAGI
-1536 SQMTHADGSE
+1536 SKMNHADGSE
-1546 DGTAVRLQAS
+1546 DGTAIRLQAS
-1556 KKWNES
+1556 KKWDET
-1562 SRTQITA
+1562 SRTQFTA
-1569 VQADAGYTNST
+1569 VQADTGYTNST

-1589 LKLTHEQKLGANLEG
+1589 LKLTHEQKLATNLEG

-1621 TAELSATTKIDNW
+1621 TVELSATTKLDEW

-1644 QADANGE
+1644 QTDANGQE
-1651 EQINTAI
+1651 NINTALV
-1658 IGVERNIKIFER
+1658 GVERNIKVFER

-1685 ADRQRASIGADV
+1685 SDRQRASIGAELEV
-1697 AINDKTKAYIRYEQ
+1697 NDKTKAYIRYEQ

-1722 AVDTSNSL
+1722 AVDTSNNL

-1760 AVNGAKATFDLEK
+1760 AVNGAKSTFDLEK

-1782 FMNYGEDSEK
+1782 FMNYDDNSEK

-1816 ETRHSDDEKYYG
+1816 ETRHSDDEDYYG

-1837 NESTT
+1837 NETTT
-1842 VMAQDELRLQQYE
+1842 VMAQDDLRLQKYA
-1855 DGREDVMQNTLTL
+1855 DGREDALQNTLTL
-1868 AAAHRPAGDGD
+1868 AAAHRPAGSDD

-1888 DKNDANNT
+1888 DKNDTDNT
-1896 DTHILSTQQNYRFN
+1896 NTHILSTQQHYRVN
-1910 DEVDLSGRVA
+1910 EDVDVSGRLG
-1920 AKHQTLQSDNGDSSS
+1920 AKHQTLKSDASDSSS
-1935 NAALADGRVLWDL
+1935 NAVLADGRVTWDI
-1948 NERMSVDV
+1948 NDRFSFDA
-1956 HGGILT
+1956 HGGVLN
-1962 GSNESTAYSFGT
+1962 SDANTAYSLGA

-1987 AGYNLLGFSDNDL
+1987 AGYNFLGFNDSDL
-2000 DSEGLNVQ
+2000 DSEGFNVQ
-2008 GGYIGLQIKADE
+2008 GGYVGLQMKADE
-2020 ALFGWLA
+2020 ALFGWLT
-2027 GDKPKCAPQYM
+2027 GEKPDCAPRYM
-2038 AGSDQL
+2038 AGRDQL
-2044 SDQAKRADDDCNKN
+2044 SEPAKRAEDDCNNN
-2058 NNEKKAANHDQQ
+2058 NNEKKAANHEQQ
-2070 PIE
+2070 PTE